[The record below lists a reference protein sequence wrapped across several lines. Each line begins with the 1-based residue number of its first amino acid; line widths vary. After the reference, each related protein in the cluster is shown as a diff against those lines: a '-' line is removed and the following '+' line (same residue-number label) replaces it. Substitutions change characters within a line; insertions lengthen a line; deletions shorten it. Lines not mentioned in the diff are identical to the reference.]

1 MANTCCTIYKIT
13 GIDGNNDAYNQL
25 KEYLDKNWKELWLGD
40 MAKFYGVDFE
50 ELGISARG
58 WVCYYE
64 EDKGVITLDV
74 DSAWAPNEQLFE
86 EINNKLDNQLSISW
100 KAEEPGCEIFWIH
113 DEGGY
118 FPENYYVDC
127 SGFDN
132 CECDYFETLEEVV
145 DYWCKL
151 TGEKR
156 DGRTDEEMLKVIEDW
171 EYEDEDT
178 FFIVHEFDR
187 D

>member
-13 GIDGNNDAYNQL
+13 GIDGNNDAYNKL
-25 KEYLDKNWKELWLGD
+25 KDYLDKNWKELWLGD
-40 MAKFYGVDFE
+40 MAKFYGVDFA

-74 DSAWAPNEQLFE
+74 ESAWAPNEQLFE
-86 EINNKLDNQLSISW
+86 EINNKLDNKLSISL
-100 KAEEPGCEIFWIH
+100 KAEEPGCGIFWIH

-156 DGRTDEEMLKVIEDW
+156 DGRTDEEMLKVIVNW
-171 EYEDEDT
+171 EYEDDDK
-178 FFIVHEFDR
+178 FFIVHEFER
-187 D
+187 E